1 MEVDDEQPEA
11 EAEANQPANQNEDD
25 EEADLPEIQG
35 VDEEVIDEHN
45 DEADPPEIQGVD
57 EKVVEPEAP
66 EVETVEENEEDKEED
81 PPTEDE
87 ATQPPQGNGKYNL
100 RNNRDHNYSHRY
112 AGKDFVID
120 NVAMTT
126 HGTSEVLETPQMSLK
141 AGLRTFGDDGVKAVE
156 KEMRQFHDRGVMAP
170 VHKKCLTHE
179 QRKEAIAYLMFL
191 KRKRCGKVKGCGCV
205 DG

>member
-1 MEVDDEQPEA
+1 MTSNQRQRHRA
-11 EAEANQPANQNEDD
+11 EADQPANQNEDD
-25 EEADLPEIQG
+25 EEADLLEIQG
-35 VDEEVIDEHN
+35 VDEEVINEHN

-57 EKVVEPEAP
+57 EEVVEPEAP
-66 EVETVEENEEDKEED
+66 EVETVEENEEDEKED

-100 RNNRDHNYSHRY
+100 RNNRDHNYAHRY

-120 NVAMTT
+120 NVAMIT

-141 AGLRTFGDDGVKAVE
+141 AGLRQFVDDGVKAVE
-156 KEMRQFHDRGVMAP
+156 KEMCQLYDRGVMAS

-179 QRKEAIAYLMFL
+179 QRKEALAYLMFL
-191 KRKRCGKVKGCGCV
+191 K
-205 DG
+205 